1 MLEEGDFVSE
11 SELARELLADK
22 DHPLARKLIA
32 AEEGEISCEPT
43 PQKIFVAH
51 YRAEPTAQFSLR
63 DDRILIAVK
72 RDDGFGIYA
81 LQSETVVSDG
91 SVSSENDFEEEF
103 ITIEGMHFL
112 YIPHQS
118 VRLGGNRRKRCL
130 YGIQQP
136 DTLDCSASDVT
147 KSTVL
152 KEGEELRNGGYR
164 LDKGT
169 FSFESGVYKNHK
181 MANAVLRWGTLM
193 LSSGWKESSI
203 KTHTATLLSRI
214 SSLSS
219 QDDGEHR
226 PLA

>member
-1 MLEEGDFVSE
+1 M
-11 SELARELLADK
+11 
-22 DHPLARKLIA
+22 
-32 AEEGEISCEPT
+32 
-43 PQKIFVAH
+43 
-51 YRAEPTAQFSLR
+51 
-63 DDRILIAVK
+63 
-72 RDDGFGIYA
+72 
-81 LQSETVVSDG
+81 
-91 SVSSENDFEEEF
+91 
-103 ITIEGMHFL
+103 
-112 YIPHQS
+112 
-118 VRLGGNRRKRCL
+118 
-130 YGIQQP
+130 
-136 DTLDCSASDVT
+136 T

-169 FSFESGVYKNHK
+169 FSFESGVYKPQE
-181 MANAVLRWGTLM
+181 ANAVLRWGTLM